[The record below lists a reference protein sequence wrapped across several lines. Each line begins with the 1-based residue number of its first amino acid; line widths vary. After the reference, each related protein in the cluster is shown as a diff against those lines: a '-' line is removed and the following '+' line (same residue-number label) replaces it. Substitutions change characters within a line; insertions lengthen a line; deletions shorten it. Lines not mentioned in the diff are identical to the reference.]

1 MAGHQARSGDTRY
14 IFASP
19 GLASCHW
26 RPLSSNVRPHVNS
39 PLKTAA
45 QSRAGEVRA
54 VSFKARER
62 ASGRYQGKVS
72 RYAANRSRTVS
83 AVIHVPV
90 SRSSV
95 RDAVRVEAL
104 RANPVLV
111 AQGTQEGA
119 EYLSKARQTA
129 RPWLLLSVSAAR
141 ATSRHAKRSRLQFGA
156 VLVCAMWPNPSFKR
170 TRNGVPLCPR
180 SAVGYPAHRGHS
192 VTPLR
197 AA

>member
-1 MAGHQARSGDTRY
+1 MCIICGAG
-14 IFASP
+14 FASRRC
-19 GLASCHW
+19 LQV
-26 RPLSSNVRPHVNS
+26 SSNVRPHVNA

-45 QSRAGEVRA
+45 QSRAGEHRA

-62 ASGRYQGKVS
+62 ASGRFQGKVS
-72 RYAANRSRTVS
+72 RYAANRPRSVS
-83 AVIHVPV
+83 AVVHVAV
-90 SRSSV
+90 SRPSV
-95 RDAVRVEAL
+95 RDAARVKAL

-119 EYLSKARQTA
+119 EYLSKATQTA
-129 RPWLLLSVSAAR
+129 RRWLRCSVSAERETA
-141 ATSRHAKRSRLQFGA
+141 RHASRSRLQFGA
-156 VLVCAMWPNPSFKR
+156 VLECAMWPNPSFKR

>member
-1 MAGHQARSGDTRY
+1 VY
-14 IFASP
+14 IFCGS
-19 GLASCHW
+19 GLASCRW
-26 RPLSSNVRPHVNS
+26 RQLTSIVRPHVIS

-45 QSRAGEVRA
+45 QSRAGEHRA
-54 VSFKARER
+54 VPFKARER
-62 ASGRYQGKVS
+62 VSGRYQGKVS
-72 RYAANRSRTVS
+72 RYAANRSRLAP
-83 AVIHVPV
+83 AVVHVAV

-95 RDAVRVEAL
+95 RDAARVKAL
-104 RANPVLV
+104 RANSGSA
-111 AQGTQEGA
+111 AQGQQRGSK
-119 EYLSKARQTA
+119 YLSAARQTA
-129 RPWLLLSVSAAR
+129 RPWLLLTVSAAR

-156 VLVCAMWPNPSFKR
+156 MLVSAMWPNPSFKR